1 MYLTARLVEVCY
13 TNLRM
18 LFKMARKTAA
28 VVVKVTTVNIEARFV
43 SLCELGWRN
52 SCYRVKAS
60 TACSLVGCFVRLW
73 RVSRMK

>member
-43 SLCELGWRN
+43 SLCELG
-52 SCYRVKAS
+52 
-60 TACSLVGCFVRLW
+60 
-73 RVSRMK
+73 